1 MTRSL
6 FIAPQW
12 IGDAVMTEPL
22 LRQLHARGERITVA
36 ALPWVAPVYH
46 YMPSVEHVVELPF
59 KHGSLQWAERRALAR
74 QWRGQFERAYVGPN
88 SLKSALIPWLANI
101 PQRIGYHGESRYVLL
116 TQRLPNPPKG
126 ERPPMVDF
134 YLALSGILTDKRH
147 SMQPVLQRPTDSVR
161 QTLQAYGLQAGAYTV
176 IAPGAEYG
184 PAKMWPA
191 QHVADLCQ
199 RIQGRVVLLAS
210 AKESAL
216 CQSIADMADSAQVLN
231 LAGQTQLGQ
240 AFDLISAAR
249 DVVSNDS
256 GLMHVA
262 AGLGVPQV
270 ALFGSSSPRHTPP
283 LSDKAQVIWLADDP
297 QYTPAL
303 DCAPC
308 FARTCQFGHT
318 RCLNDIRPER
328 VAQLLQSL

>member
-1 MTRSL
+1 
-6 FIAPQW
+6 
-12 IGDAVMTEPL
+12 
-22 LRQLHARGERITVA
+22 
-36 ALPWVAPVYH
+36 
-46 YMPSVEHVVELPF
+46 
-59 KHGSLQWAERRALAR
+59 
-74 QWRGQFERAYVGPN
+74 
-88 SLKSALIPWLANI
+88 
-101 PQRIGYHGESRYVLL
+101 
-116 TQRLPNPPKG
+116 
-126 ERPPMVDF
+126 MVDF

-262 AGLGVPQV
+262 AALGVPQV

-283 LSDKAQVIWLADDP
+283 LSEKAQVIWLADDP

-308 FARTCQFGHT
+308 YARNCQFGHT

>member
-1 MTRSL
+1 MGGRSL
-6 FIAPQW
+6 
-12 IGDAVMTEPL
+12 
-22 LRQLHARGERITVA
+22 
-36 ALPWVAPVYH
+36 
-46 YMPSVEHVVELPF
+46 
-59 KHGSLQWAERRALAR
+59 
-74 QWRGQFERAYVGPN
+74 
-88 SLKSALIPWLANI
+88 
-101 PQRIGYHGESRYVLL
+101 RIGYHGESRYVLL
-116 TQRLPNPPKG
+116 TQRLPNPPRG

-134 YLALSGILTDKRH
+134 YLALSGSLTDKRH

-161 QTLQAYGLQAGAYTV
+161 QTLLAFGLQAGAYTV

-191 QHVADLCQ
+191 QHVADLCK
-199 RIQGRVVLLAS
+199 RLHGRVLLLAS

-303 DCAPC
+303 NCSPC
-308 FARTCQFGHT
+308 YARTCQFGHT